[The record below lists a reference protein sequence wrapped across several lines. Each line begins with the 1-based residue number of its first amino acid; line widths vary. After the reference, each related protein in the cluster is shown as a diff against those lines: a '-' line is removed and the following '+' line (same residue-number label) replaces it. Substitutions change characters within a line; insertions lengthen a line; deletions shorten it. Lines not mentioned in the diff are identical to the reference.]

1 MENDAGAVRELFERL
16 DRFVELTRFRNV
28 AIAPACAGRMVGNEA
43 DRIPR
48 PIRAERDPRPAGQ
61 LSGSQRLGG
70 RPSTAASRPP
80 FSADFYP
87 EKNPRNSSL
96 NRTLHLHARDELGRK
111 ERQRQNQEPRY
122 SSGIPLVAS
131 WCVSLRKRL
140 KELNT
145 LDRDQWIVVLPEK
158 NGGFQKPL
166 PEIHTGFDWP
176 QLLWRVGVDH
186 T

>member
-111 ERQRQNQEPRY
+111 ERQRQNQETQFSPCLRK
-122 SSGIPLVAS
+122 SAAPCI
-131 WCVSLRKRL
+131 SLRKRPGP
-140 KELNT
+140 LNT
-145 LDRDQWIVVLPEK
+145 LDRDRTCNL
-158 NGGFQKPL
+158 
-166 PEIHTGFDWP
+166 
-176 QLLWRVGVDH
+176 QLRRLTLYPIELRGRDSSF
-186 T
+186 